1 MRPTRHFMILATTLL
16 LTACGG
22 GGTGAGPQETV
33 VRAGPISHI
42 PGDLSR
48 QALDAVNSYRA
59 QYSQPLLR
67 TNGRLAAAA
76 ASHAADMAAT
86 DGLSHT
92 GSDGGDVADRAR
104 AAGYDYCFIAENI
117 AQGPQDIPEALA
129 GWMASPG
136 HRQNMLNP
144 RAREMALAQRGAYW
158 VMVLGERGC

>member
-1 MRPTRHFMILATTLL
+1 MKHALRFLTLAGALML
-16 LTACGG
+16 GACGG
-22 GGTGAGPQETV
+22 GGSPSTNDAPV
-33 VRAGPISHI
+33 MAGPISHI
-42 PGDLSR
+42 PGDISR
-48 QALDAVNSYRA
+48 QALAAVNRYRSD
-59 QYSQPLLR
+59 YSQPALR

-117 AQGPQDIPEALA
+117 AQGPKDIAEALA

-144 RAREMALAQRGAYW
+144 RAREMAMARRGDFW